1 MSSAR
6 AKPHSPTEMTP
17 EEARRTIIKP
27 YITEK
32 TFNIIEGESKIV
44 FIVDLHATK
53 KRIKAALKTLY
64 DIESEDVNVMRSIR
78 GKKAIVKFATAEEAR
93 DLATTLGIV

>member
-1 MSSAR
+1 MSSTPAR
-6 AKPHSPTEMTP
+6 ALETMTP
-17 EEARRTIIKP
+17 EVARRTIIKP

-53 KRIKAALKTLY
+53 KDIKAAIKTLY
-64 DIESEDVNVMRSIR
+64 EMESEDVNTVRSIR
-78 GKKAIVKFATAEEAR
+78 GKKAIVKFASAEQAR
-93 DLATTLGIV
+93 DLATTLGLV

>member
-6 AKPHSPTEMTP
+6 AKPLENMTP

-32 TFNIIEGESKIV
+32 TFNMIEGESKIV

-53 KRIKAALKTLY
+53 KRTKVAIKTLY
-64 DIESEDVNVMRSIR
+64 DIESEDVNIIRSIR

-93 DLATTLGIV
+93 DLATTLGLV